1 MYKFDNVHMILRVL
15 WASVEASRTI
25 YLLLVVMGSIFLPYF
40 CFCEAYHVFRAC
52 T

>member
-15 WASVEASRTI
+15 WASVEASLTI
-25 YLLLVVMGSIFLPYF
+25 YPVVMGSIFLPYF
-40 CFCEAYHVFRAC
+40 CFCEAYHTFRAY